1 MTVLTARPTYA
12 ALAAFLAGDAVA
24 SAIPVP
30 YVARNMDAMRVPP
43 GIRWAVPVA
52 KAGTALG
59 LASVFRF
66 PGVARLTTALLT
78 LYFAGAVGIHLRVR
92 NRAANTVPA
101 VLLLVVFAAM
111 TARGPHPAVGGV
123 RAPGSWPLRAS

>member
-1 MTVLTARPTYA
+1 MSALTARPTYA

-30 YVARNMDAMRVPP
+30 YVANNMDAM
-43 GIRWAVPVA
+43 GIPAELRWAVPVA
-52 KAGTALG
+52 KAALSLG

-66 PGVARLTTALLT
+66 PGVARVSTAVLTA
-78 LYFAGAVGIHLRVR
+78 YFAGALGIHLRVR
-92 NRAANTVPA
+92 NRVANIVPA

-111 TARGPHPAVGGV
+111 TAQGPQAPDPA
-123 RAPGSWPLRAS
+123 